1 AALFGALLTKVGI
14 YAMFRI
20 FTLIFNHEPAITHTL
35 IGVMAAVTLIIGSI
49 GAIAYKDLRQIAAF
63 NVVIAVGFIM
73 VGLAVFSTVA
83 LEGSIYYLIHD
94 MIVKALLFLLVGT
107 MIALTGKNRLNQMSG
122 LLRNYSVL
130 GCLVFIVTR
139 SLAGIPPFSC
149 FLSKVLVVGA
159 AVAKGNF
166 FLLALAFV

>member
-1 AALFGALLTKVGI
+1 
-14 YAMFRI
+14 MCRI

-122 LLRNYSVL
+122 LIRNYPVL
-130 GCLVFIVTR
+130 GWLVFIVTL
-139 SLAGIPPFSC
+139 SLAGIPPFSG
-149 FLSKVLVVGA
+149 FLGKVLVGGA
-159 AVAKGNF
+159 AVEKGNF
-166 FLLALAFV
+166 VLLALAFKIGRASCRERV